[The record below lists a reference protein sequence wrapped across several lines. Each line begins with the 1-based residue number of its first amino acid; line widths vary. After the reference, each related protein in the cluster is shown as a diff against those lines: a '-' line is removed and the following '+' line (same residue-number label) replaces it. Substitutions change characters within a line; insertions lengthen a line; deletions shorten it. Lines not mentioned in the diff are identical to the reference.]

1 MQVQGTPGHAGL
13 RSLTAASWRL
23 RPNRAMPNA
32 RGLPEDGL
40 VSLQDTFELPSDARA
55 PRTGGRGSLV
65 SRVQWHQPDGSTA
78 VWESRVAR
86 KRGFI
91 EVVHAGIAKRITA
104 RPADV
109 VRLRR
114 CNDVSGLSFVLG
126 GALFTLGALLAQY
139 GGATLHT
146 IDWTFLIGGFW
157 FSTGAYVALVQELNS
172 PRKIGDDGALAAR
185 PWRWW
190 AYEPNRPGWVAAFVL
205 FCGTSAFAIS
215 LVDAFLSGLSAG
227 QDDRLVW
234 APEMVG
240 CILFLISGHIGVLE
254 VCHGR
259 FRVMTS
265 SLGWWIVIVNQIG
278 SWLFM
283 LSGLAAFVR
292 PVTGEAVSVELINW
306 GTALGAACFSAAG
319 LAQLFERPATGSP
332 SHDRG
337 PAQAPRATPPPPAQR

>member
-1 MQVQGTPGHAGL
+1 
-13 RSLTAASWRL
+13 
-23 RPNRAMPNA
+23 
-32 RGLPEDGL
+32 

-205 FCGTSAFAIS
+205 LCGTSAFAIS